1 LLAGANGAMH
11 SCNWE
16 DRVTT
21 GPHLLLVED
30 ERSIRDPLARLL
42 AKENF
47 RVTAVE
53 DAASARNL
61 LPNAAFDLAIIDIM
75 MPGEDGLS
83 LTRFIRAQGSLPV
96 ILLTARTEDIDR
108 IVGLEIGADD
118 YLGKP
123 FNPRELTARIRAVLR
138 RTDSAAA
145 LEGPVEPSQSYR
157 FGDFILDCQRRQLRR
172 GDQSG
177 KLTEGEFRLL
187 EAMVSRP
194 GRVLNRDQLL
204 DLTRHR
210 SQEPFDR
217 AIDNMVLRL
226 RKRIEE
232 DPSQPELIQTV
243 YGVGYV
249 FTGAV
254 ERV

>member
-1 LLAGANGAMH
+1 M
-11 SCNWE
+11 
-16 DRVTT
+16 TT

-30 ERSIRDPLARLL
+30 ERSIREPLARLL

-53 DAASARNL
+53 NAAMARDL

-138 RTDSAAA
+138 RADPPQAKVGTA
-145 LEGPVEPSQSYR
+145 EEFRGYR
-157 FGDFILDCQRRQLRR
+157 FGEFVLDRHRRQLRR
-172 GDQSG
+172 GDQAS

-194 GRVLNRDQLL
+194 GRVLSRDQLL

-217 AIDNMVLRL
+217 SIDNMVLRL
-226 RKRIEE
+226 RKRIEA
-232 DPSQPELIQTV
+232 DPSRPEMIQTV
-243 YGVGYV
+243 YGAGYV

-254 ERV
+254 ETV

>member
-1 LLAGANGAMH
+1 MH
-11 SCNWE
+11 SDAAE
-16 DRVTT
+16 YSVTT

-30 ERSIRDPLARLL
+30 ERSIREPLVRFL

-53 DAASARNL
+53 DAASARDL
-61 LPNAAFDLAIIDIM
+61 LPDAAFDLAVIDIM

-138 RTDSAAA
+138 RSDFSQAQ
-145 LEGPVEPSQSYR
+145 GPATAPSPGFR
-157 FGDFILDCQRRQLRR
+157 FGTFVLDCQRRQLRR
-172 GDQSG
+172 GEQSS

-194 GRVLNRDQLL
+194 GRVLSRDQLL

-217 AIDNMVLRL
+217 SIDNMVLRL
-226 RKRIEE
+226 RKRIEA
-232 DPSQPELIQTV
+232 DPSRPEWIQTV
-243 YGVGYV
+243 YGAGYL
-249 FTGAV
+249 FAGAV

>member
-1 LLAGANGAMH
+1 MH
-11 SCNWE
+11 SC
-16 DRVTT
+16 DRKNCVTT

-53 DAASARNL
+53 DAAAARDL
-61 LPNAAFDLAIIDIM
+61 LPNAAFDLAVIDIM

-83 LTRFIRAQGSLPV
+83 LTRFIRAQGALPV

-123 FNPRELTARIRAVLR
+123 FNPRELTARIRAILR
-138 RTDSAAA
+138 RTEPASTTQRAPDS
-145 LEGPVEPSQSYR
+145 LKGYR
-157 FGDFILDCQRRQLRR
+157 FGEFVLDCQRRQLRR
-172 GDQSG
+172 GDHAG
-177 KLTEGEFRLL
+177 KLTDGEFRLL

-194 GRVLNRDQLL
+194 GRVLSRDQLL
-204 DLTRHR
+204 DLTRRR

-217 AIDNMVLRL
+217 SIDNMVRRL

-232 DPSQPELIQTV
+232 DPSQPEFIQTV
-243 YGVGYV
+243 YGAGYV

>member
-1 LLAGANGAMH
+1 MH
-11 SCNWE
+11 SFNP
-16 DRVTT
+16 DIDVST

-47 RVTAVE
+47 RVTSVE
-53 DAASARNL
+53 NAESARQKLNDG
-61 LPNAAFDLAIIDIM
+61 AFDLAIVDIM

-83 LTRFIRAQGSLPV
+83 LTRFIRAQSALPV

-138 RTDSAAA
+138 RTGARQGQAAT
-145 LEGPVEPSQSYR
+145 EERTRSYR
-157 FGDFILDCQRRQLRR
+157 FGDFTLDGQRRQLRR
-172 GDQSG
+172 DDQAT

-187 EAMVSRP
+187 EAMIMRP
-194 GRVLNRDQLL
+194 GRVLTRDQLL

-217 AIDNMVLRL
+217 SIDNMVLRL
-226 RKRIEE
+226 RKRIER
-232 DPSQPELIQTV
+232 DPSSPELIQTV
-243 YGVGYV
+243 YGAGYV
-249 FTGAV
+249 FTGTV

>member
-1 LLAGANGAMH
+1 MH
-11 SCNWE
+11 SSNRE
-16 DRVTT
+16 DCVTT

-53 DAASARNL
+53 NAAAARDL
-61 LPNAAFDLAIIDIM
+61 LPDAAFDLAVIDIM

-83 LTRFIRAQGSLPV
+83 LTRFIRAQGGLPV

-108 IVGLEIGADD
+108 ILGLEIGADD

-138 RTDSAAA
+138 RAGSAPA
-145 LEGPVEPSQSYR
+145 LERPVENLPDYR
-157 FGDFILDCQRRQLRR
+157 FGEFTLDCQRRQLRQ
-172 GDQSG
+172 GDETA

-194 GRVLNRDQLL
+194 GRVLSRDQLL
-204 DLTRHR
+204 DLTSHR
-210 SQEPFDR
+210 SLEPFDR
-217 AIDNMVLRL
+217 AIDNMVHRL
-226 RKRIEE
+226 RKRIEK
-232 DPSQPELIQTV
+232 DVSQPELIQTV
-243 YGVGYV
+243 YGAGYV

>member
-1 LLAGANGAMH
+1 MH
-11 SCNWE
+11 SC
-16 DRVTT
+16 DLDIDVST

-42 AKENF
+42 AKESF

-53 DAASARNL
+53 NAASARQKLNDG
-61 LPNAAFDLAIIDIM
+61 AFDLAIVDIM

-83 LTRFIRAQGSLPV
+83 LTRFIRAQSALPV

-138 RTDSAAA
+138 RTGARQDQVA
-145 LEGPVEPSQSYR
+145 EEEQTRSYR
-157 FGDFILDCQRRQLRR
+157 FGEFILDGPRRQLRR
-172 GDQSG
+172 GDEAT

-187 EAMVSRP
+187 EAMLSRP
-194 GRVLNRDQLL
+194 GRVLTRDQLL

-217 AIDNMVLRL
+217 SIDNMVLRL
-226 RKRIEE
+226 RKRIEH
-232 DPSQPELIQTV
+232 DPSSPILIHTV
-243 YGVGYV
+243 YGAGYV
-249 FTGAV
+249 FTGTV

>member
-1 LLAGANGAMH
+1 MH
-11 SCNWE
+11 SSSLEIC
-16 DRVTT
+16 VST

-53 DAASARNL
+53 
-61 LPNAAFDLAIIDIM
+61 NAAAAREKLSAGSFDLAVVDIM

-83 LTRFIRAQGSLPV
+83 LTRFIRAQGGLPV

-138 RTDSAAA
+138 RTDPPETGAATSD
-145 LEGPVEPSQSYR
+145 GMRSYR
-157 FGDFILDCQRRQLRR
+157 FGAFMLDGPRRQLVR
-172 GDQSG
+172 DDAQSE

-194 GRVLNRDQLL
+194 GRVLSRDQLL

-210 SQEPFDR
+210 SGEPFDR
-217 AIDNMVLRL
+217 SIDNMVRRL
-226 RKRIEE
+226 RKRIETN
-232 DPSQPELIQTV
+232 PSLPELIQTV
-243 YGVGYV
+243 YGAGYV
-249 FTGAV
+249 FTGSV